1 MTKRRNK
8 MPEQAWKLG
17 ALTAVAQGLGDTQ
30 DGLNGYQIG
39 QLLGRLNM
47 EDPGAGL
54 TKWKR
59 LEEAFV
65 RRQNTDGHPQRIIT
79 FIQHAM
85 DPTNYVGRP
94 ELFTLRQGLRPA
106 EWCTSRDLI
115 NGTGVS

>member
-17 ALTAVAQGLGDTQ
+17 TLTAVAQVLGDTQ

-65 RRQNTDGHPQRIIT
+65 RRQNTDGHPQPDHHVHSARYGPH
-79 FIQHAM
+79 Q
-85 DPTNYVGRP
+85 
-94 ELFTLRQGLRPA
+94 LRRQ
-106 EWCTSRDLI
+106 T
-115 NGTGVS
+115 